1 MAWKLYF
8 GGPIWTM
15 EQRTDAQAVL
25 VEDGVIRAVGPTAR
39 NHPQAKMAEQVDLRG
54 KALLPAFVDAH
65 SHFMA
70 CANAM
75 LQLSVAQAENF
86 AELQDMMRTHIRKTG
101 LPAGSSL
108 PSLSEDGFWSLR

>member
-39 NHPQAKMAEQVDLRG
+39 NHPQAKMAEQVDLRE
-54 KALLPAFVDAH
+54 KHCCLHLWMPTAISWPVPTPCC
-65 SHFMA
+65 SSRWRRQRT
-70 CANAM
+70 
-75 LQLSVAQAENF
+75 LQSF
-86 AELQDMMRTHIRKTG
+86 RI
-101 LPAGSSL
+101 
-108 PSLSEDGFWSLR
+108 

>member
-54 KALLPAFVDAH
+54 
-65 SHFMA
+65 
-70 CANAM
+70 
-75 LQLSVAQAENF
+75 
-86 AELQDMMRTHIRKTG
+86 
-101 LPAGSSL
+101 
-108 PSLSEDGFWSLR
+108 